1 MLTGGA
7 NTKEDPSPVGTR
19 VVERWLLF
27 MENMFERND
36 KPQEI

>member
-7 NTKEDPSPVGTR
+7 NTKEDRSSVGTK
-19 VVERWLLF
+19 VVEQWLLF

-36 KPQEI
+36 KPQES